1 MTVFFRY
8 FFRERQK
15 DNEINALHSTQNG
28 LYDPLYRENRSFG
41 ISCHTPAVSGAFPPC
56 QIHHA
61 RRCVRPFPLAH
72 HKTPALAGVSSPSPN
87 LSHLLKAD
95 VYSPSPFMERGWPTG
110 RGSGL
115 PLAIIPRQHCG
126 RPSFPLSKY
135 TTFASG
141 RCLLPISNYIT
152 SASGRCLLPISIYGE
167 GVADRPGGEV
177 PTRHHPLRY
186 PCFGKHR

>member
-72 HKTPALAGVSSPSPN
+72 HKTPALAGV
-87 LSHLLKAD
+87 H
-95 VYSPSPFMERGWPTG
+95 SPSPFMERGG
-110 RGSGL
+110 G
-115 PLAIIPRQHCG
+115 
-126 RPSFPLSKY
+126 
-135 TTFASG
+135 
-141 RCLLPISNYIT
+141 
-152 SASGRCLLPISIYGE
+152 
-167 GVADRPGGEV
+167 DRPGERSHGLGSEV
-177 PTRHHPLRY
+177 QIEKKSLPKKNFLTPPTTTRISRPRRRDEKSPWHDENR
-186 PCFGKHR
+186 KEESDREI

>member
-72 HKTPALAGVSSPSPN
+72 HKTPALACVHSPSPN

-95 VYSPSPFMERGWPTG
+95 VYSPSPFMEMGG
-110 RGSGL
+110 RK
-115 PLAIIPRQHCG
+115 A
-126 RPSFPLSKY
+126 
-135 TTFASG
+135 
-141 RCLLPISNYIT
+141 
-152 SASGRCLLPISIYGE
+152 
-167 GVADRPGGEV
+167 GGEV
-177 PTRHHPLRY
+177 QIEKKITSEKNFLTPPSTTRISRPRRRDETSPWHDENR
-186 PCFGKHR
+186 KEESDREI

>member
-1 MTVFFRY
+1 MPNIIRHFASNANIRGDFSSTYTKPPFR
-8 FFRERQK
+8 
-15 DNEINALHSTQNG
+15 ALHPPRHHQ
-28 LYDPLYRENRSFG
+28 
-41 ISCHTPAVSGAFPPC
+41 TPAMRASFPIIPRPQC
-56 QIHHA
+56 G
-61 RRCVRPFPLAH
+61 RCFPSRNMSHL
-72 HKTPALAGVSSPSPN
+72 PAADVNSPSPN
-87 LSHLLKAD
+87 IPHLPAAD
-95 VYSPSPFMERGWPTG
+95 VYSPSPFMEMGVADRPGVRSTH
-110 RGSGL
+110 
-115 PLAIIPRQHCG
+115 AIIPRPHCG

-141 RCLLPISNYIT
+141 RCLLPLSNYIT

>member
-1 MTVFFRY
+1 MPNIIRHFASNANIRGDFSSTYTKPPFR
-8 FFRERQK
+8 
-15 DNEINALHSTQNG
+15 ALHPPRHHQ
-28 LYDPLYRENRSFG
+28 
-41 ISCHTPAVSGAFPPC
+41 TPAMRASFPIIPRPQC
-56 QIHHA
+56 G
-61 RRCVRPFPLAH
+61 RCFPSRNMSHL
-72 HKTPALAGVSSPSPN
+72 PAADVNSPSPN
-87 LSHLLKAD
+87 IPHLPAAD
-95 VYSPSPFMERGWPTG
+95 VYSPSPFMEMGVADRPGVRSTH
-110 RGSGL
+110 
-115 PLAIIPRQHCG
+115 AIIPRPHCG

-167 GVADRPGGEV
+167 GGGRQAGGEV

>member
-1 MTVFFRY
+1 MRCQTSY
-8 FFRERQK
+8 
-15 DNEINALHSTQNG
+15 
-28 LYDPLYRENRSFG
+28 G
-41 ISCHTPAVSGAFPPC
+41 ISHRMQIFGVISLPPTPSPHSARSIPRAIIKRPQCGRRFPSSP
-56 QIHHA
+56 A
-61 RRCVRPFPLAH
+61 RI
-72 HKTPALAGVSSPSPN
+72 AGVVSPLEICHICQRQMSTP
-87 LSHLLKAD
+87 HLHLW
-95 VYSPSPFMERGWPTG
+95 RWGWPTG
-110 RGSGL
+110 RGRGL

>member
-1 MTVFFRY
+1 MRCQTSY
-8 FFRERQK
+8 
-15 DNEINALHSTQNG
+15 
-28 LYDPLYRENRSFG
+28 G
-41 ISCHTPAVSGAFPPC
+41 ISHRMQIFGVISHPPTPSHPSARSIPRAIIKRLQCGRRFPSRNMS
-56 QIHHA
+56 H
-61 RRCVRPFPLAH
+61 L
-72 HKTPALAGVSSPSPN
+72 PAADVNSPSPN
-87 LSHLLKAD
+87 IPHLPAAD
-95 VYSPSPFMERGWPTG
+95 VYSPSPFMEMGVADRPGVRSTH
-110 RGSGL
+110 
-115 PLAIIPRQHCG
+115 AIIPRPHCG

>member
-72 HKTPALAGVSSPSPN
+72 HETPARAGVSSPSPLMEIGQGWN
-87 LSHLLKAD
+87 ERTQSERQAFHDGNAQTRANGAFALLMQKKRKKN
-95 VYSPSPFMERGWPTG
+95 V
-110 RGSGL
+110 
-115 PLAIIPRQHCG
+115 
-126 RPSFPLSKY
+126 
-135 TTFASG
+135 TFFFDAMIG
-141 RCLLPISNYIT
+141 MKRR
-152 SASGRCLLPISIYGE
+152 A
-167 GVADRPGGEV
+167 
-177 PTRHHPLRY
+177 
-186 PCFGKHR
+186 

>member
-1 MTVFFRY
+1 MRCQTSY
-8 FFRERQK
+8 
-15 DNEINALHSTQNG
+15 
-28 LYDPLYRENRSFG
+28 G
-41 ISCHTPAVSGAFPPC
+41 ISHRMQIFGVISLPPTPSHPSARSIPRAIIKRSQCGRRFPSSP
-56 QIHHA
+56 A
-61 RRCVRPFPLAH
+61 RI
-72 HKTPALAGVSSPSPN
+72 AGVVSPLEICHICQRQMSIPP
-87 LSHLLKAD
+87 LQIYHICQRQMSTPHLHLW
-95 VYSPSPFMERGWPTG
+95 RWGWPTG
-110 RGSGL
+110 RGRGL

>member
-1 MTVFFRY
+1 MRCQTSY
-8 FFRERQK
+8 
-15 DNEINALHSTQNG
+15 
-28 LYDPLYRENRSFG
+28 G
-41 ISCHTPAVSGAFPPC
+41 ISHRMQIFGVISHPPTPSHPSARSIPRAIIKRLQCGRRFPS
-56 QIHHA
+56 
-61 RRCVRPFPLAH
+61 R
-72 HKTPALAGVSSPSPN
+72 N
-87 LSHLLKAD
+87 MSHLPAAD
-95 VYSPSPFMERGWPTG
+95 VYSPSPFMEMGVADRPGVRSTH
-110 RGSGL
+110 
-115 PLAIIPRQHCG
+115 AIIPRPHCG